1 LKSSAKVGALWLL
14 GAVIAAVLFAQTWSR
29 AHRIG
34 GIDLT
39 SYLEASR
46 VLVHGGN
53 PYLPSASYP
62 YIYPLFF
69 AFALIPFSFVPA
81 DLALLLWYVMLLGA
95 LLWTTRAVLRLAY
108 PGLGTRALTPF
119 VAMLFAV
126 SYPVIQSN
134 LRNGQANLVVLA
146 LCILALDANRDG
158 SEARGAFAWAVAIA
172 IKIVPAVLV
181 PFFVRRSRWRVVVVA
196 FVTVAALSLLP
207 VVTMGTAALSLTRSY
222 LASFVSGS
230 FSASHGADPL
240 DFSAG
245 GILVS
250 VASGVPTFWLRAIGA
265 LAPIAVAVVADW
277 RTRANATA
285 DMLAFARY
293 LAVIPLSSPKSEV
306 HHLAFALPAAAV
318 TAASLW
324 YGFAPRR
331 GAVTWLLAGSML
343 SYLVA
348 TAVRAVADAGYFLSL
363 CALVWATI
371 VLMRQED
378 RSERESNPDAE
389 RPRRL
394 DG

>member
-1 LKSSAKVGALWLL
+1 LKSSAKVRALWLA

-29 AHRIG
+29 AHRVG

-46 VLVHGGN
+46 AVLHGRD
-53 PYLPSASYP
+53 PYLSSASYP
-62 YIYPLFF
+62 YVYPLFF
-69 AFALIPFSFVPA
+69 AFALIPLSFVPA
-81 DLALLLWYVMLLGA
+81 DLALLLWYILLLGA
-95 LLWTTRAVLRLAY
+95 LLWSTRAVLRSAY
-108 PGLGTRALTPF
+108 PGLRAKALTPF
-119 VAMLFAV
+119 VAVLFAI
-126 SYPVIQSN
+126 SYTVIQSN

-146 LCILALDANRDG
+146 LSVLAFDANRDG
-158 SEARGAFAWAVAIA
+158 LGTRAAYQWAMAIA
-172 IKIVPAVLV
+172 IKIVPVVLL
-181 PFFVRRSRWRVVVVA
+181 PFFIRRGRWRIVVVA
-196 FVTVAALSLLP
+196 FVTVAFLCLLP

-222 LASFVSGS
+222 LASFVTGS
-230 FSASHGADPL
+230 FGASPGTDPL

-245 GILVS
+245 GMLVR
-250 VASGVPTFWLRAIGA
+250 VASGMPTFWPRAIGA
-265 LAPIAVAVVADW
+265 LAPIAVAVVADC
-277 RTRANATA
+277 RTRMSATA
-285 DMLAFARY
+285 DVLAFAMY
-293 LAVIPLSSPKSEV
+293 LAIIPLSSPKSEV

-324 YGFAPRR
+324 YGFASRR
-331 GAVTWLLAGSML
+331 GAVAWLLAGSML
-343 SYLVA
+343 SYVVA

-371 VLMRQED
+371 VLMRQAD